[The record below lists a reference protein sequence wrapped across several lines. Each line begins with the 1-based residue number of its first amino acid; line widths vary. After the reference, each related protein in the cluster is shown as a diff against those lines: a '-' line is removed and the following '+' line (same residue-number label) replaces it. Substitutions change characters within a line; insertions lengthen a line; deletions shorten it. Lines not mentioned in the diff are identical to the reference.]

1 MLSFPFAF
9 RLAPTSRLLT
19 MLLGV
24 GTSLGLSALPAQA
37 QISQAVVQEIIDGN
51 QVYIQEILAK
61 VDDKADFGQVVLT
74 KESRASLA
82 FNNGAAGRL
91 GSNASLTVGQCVE
104 VQRGEL
110 LVSGPINGC
119 MAGITVAVKG
129 TVYVLQKQEGQ
140 SGTVKV
146 VEGTVKVTTA
156 DKPDEAVEV
165 RAGEQVSI
173 LQGILGS
180 VIPMTPEE
188 IVTLLSGQ
196 LFSGFQI
203 PVTPDGLLQSACSR
217 LLPGLSCS
225 TRGIPSYPIPSLPLP
240 ITIPGFPF

>member
-1 MLSFPFAF
+1 M
-9 RLAPTSRLLT
+9 APTSRLLAIF
-19 MLLGV
+19 LGV
-24 GTSLGLSALPAQA
+24 SASVSLFALPGQA

-51 QVYIQEILAK
+51 QVYIQEIPAK

-91 GSNASLTVGQCVE
+91 GHNASVTVGQCVE
-104 VQRGEL
+104 VQQGEL
-110 LVSGPINGC
+110 LISGPVNGC
-119 MAGITVAVKG
+119 VAGITVAVKG
-129 TVYVLQKQEGQ
+129 TVYVLQKQDDK

-146 VEGTVKVTTA
+146 VEGTVQVTTA
-156 DKPDEAVEV
+156 DKPGETVEV
-165 RAGEQVSI
+165 KAGEQISI
-173 LQGILGS
+173 LRGILGS

-188 IVTLLSGQ
+188 IVALLSGQ

-225 TRGIPSYPIPSLPLP
+225 TTGLPSYPVPSLPVP
-240 ITIPGFPF
+240 ISIPGLPF

>member
-1 MLSFPFAF
+1 MLSLSFSSP
-9 RLAPTSRLLT
+9 LAPTSRLLAIF
-19 MLLGV
+19 LGV
-24 GTSLGLSALPAQA
+24 SASVSLFALPGQA

-51 QVYIQEILAK
+51 QVYIQEIPAK

-91 GSNASLTVGQCVE
+91 GHNASVTVGQCVE
-104 VQRGEL
+104 VQQGEL
-110 LVSGPINGC
+110 LISGPVNGC
-119 MAGITVAVKG
+119 VAGITVAVKG
-129 TVYVLQKQEGQ
+129 TVYVLQKQDDK

-146 VEGTVKVTTA
+146 VEGTVQVTTA
-156 DKPDEAVEV
+156 DKPGETVEV
-165 RAGEQVSI
+165 KAGEQISI
-173 LQGILGS
+173 LRGILGS

-188 IVTLLSGQ
+188 IVALLSGQ

-225 TRGIPSYPIPSLPLP
+225 TTGLPSYPVPSLPVP
-240 ITIPGFPF
+240 ISIPGLPF